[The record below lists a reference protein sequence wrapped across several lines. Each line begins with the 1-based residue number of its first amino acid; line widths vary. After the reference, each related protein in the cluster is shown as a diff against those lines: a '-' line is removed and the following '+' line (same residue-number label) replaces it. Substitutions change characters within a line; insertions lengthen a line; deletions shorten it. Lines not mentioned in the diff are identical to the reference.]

1 MERIQKSLFWAL
13 VLSETSH
20 VFCCVLPTVFTALSF
35 LAGLGMAS
43 MPAFMVEFHEAIHAW
58 EIPIIAFSGAVL
70 ALGWALHAY
79 SLKID
84 CHDTGCC
91 HPPCTP
97 VKRRSGTIMKIA
109 TVLFVANVLIYG
121 IVHRGLGFF
130 GGAEHATHAHET
142 HADHDHDHGA
152 EADGE

>member
-1 MERIQKSLFWAL
+1 MERIRKSLFWAL

-35 LAGLGMAS
+35 LAGLGMVS
-43 MPAFMVEFHEAIHAW
+43 MPAFLIEFHEAIHEW
-58 EIPIIAFSGAVL
+58 EIPIIAFSGAILV
-70 ALGWALHAY
+70 LGWVLHWY

-97 VKRRSGTIMKIA
+97 VKRRSATIMKIA

-121 IVHRGLGFF
+121 VVHRGFGFF
-130 GGAEHATHAHET
+130 GGAEHGTYAHET